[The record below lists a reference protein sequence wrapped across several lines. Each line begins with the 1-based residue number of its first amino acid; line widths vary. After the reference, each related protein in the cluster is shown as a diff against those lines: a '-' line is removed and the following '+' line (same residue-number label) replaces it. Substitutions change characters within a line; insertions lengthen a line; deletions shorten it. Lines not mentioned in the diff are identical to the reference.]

1 MTVRELRFKAVI
13 PAQSSGKQHDTQ
25 RWGGLLLVAAL
36 AALVWNRPVV
46 AVSPI
51 SLDYGS
57 EQVGMGSKLQPV
69 SLINHSS
76 RQIRPAIHVMGESL
90 SDFDFDHQAC
100 ESIGPGEVC
109 RLFVEFRPHTQGEK
123 HAQLLVKLDSGE
135 NATAELQGTGLP
147 ALVQVMPAGLDFGTV
162 AAGQRSVAQQITIQS
177 EGWFRVRNVLV
188 QGSGKAAYAVDSREC
203 IQNKEEQ
210 KECKVSVSFAPQSA
224 GTFPANLMIGD
235 DGLGSPHSVWLRG
248 SGALSLPTP
257 APASPPAAQ
266 VIPAV
271 PVKEGDIRIA
281 PMLLDFSSKPEL
293 AQQVRITNYGSGP
306 FNVSAVSVQ
315 GENRDRFSIVQ
326 NACSEL
332 PAGGGCLVT
341 VKYQPKVFGSNRSY
355 NAEVRIEHNAAN
367 ISSPQSIA
375 LKWESIKTPSAHIT
389 VNPPSLS
396 FSAPLVRTAS
406 TQTATQAVTIR
417 NDGPVEVNNLIL
429 MLRPENTSEGR
440 YFQLSSGCSNLR
452 PQQQC
457 EATISFRAGEAGI
470 YKAKLYVADPRSL
483 VLATVNID
491 ATVAAVAPAKPVTPG
506 VVPNSAAKVPN
517 SPVRQET
524 SSPVR

>member
-13 PAQSSGKQHDTQ
+13 PAQSSGRQRDTR

-36 AALVWNRPVV
+36 AASLWNRSGV

-57 EQVGMGSKLQPV
+57 EQVGIGSKLQPL

-76 RQIRPAIHVMGESL
+76 RQIRPAIKVMGESL

-100 ESIGPGEVC
+100 ASIGPGEVC
-109 RLFVEFRPHTQGEK
+109 RLFVEFRPHTPGEK
-123 HAQLLVKLDSGE
+123 HAQLLVNLGSGE

-147 ALVQVMPAGLDFGTV
+147 VVVQLMPAGLDFGTI
-162 AAGQRSVAQQITIQS
+162 APGQRSVDRQITIQS
-177 EGWFRVRNVLV
+177 EGWIRVRNVSV
-188 QGSGKAAYAVDSREC
+188 QGSGKAAYAVNAREC
-203 IQNKEEQ
+203 IQNKKEQ
-210 KECKVSVSFAPQSA
+210 KECKVSVSFGPQSA
-224 GTFPANLMIGD
+224 GLFPANLVIDD

-248 SGALSLPTP
+248 TGAPSLPAP
-257 APASPPAAQ
+257 APASTPAAP
-266 VIPAV
+266 VAPAV
-271 PVKEGDIRIA
+271 PAKEGDIRIA
-281 PMLLDFSSKPEL
+281 PTLLDFSSQPEV

-306 FNVSAVSVQ
+306 FNVSGVSVQ
-315 GENRDRFSIVQ
+315 GDNRDRFSIVQ

-332 PAGGGCLVT
+332 PAGGACLVT
-341 VKYQPKVFGSNRSY
+341 VKYQPKIFGANRSY
-355 NAEVRIEHNAAN
+355 NAEIRIEHNAAN
-367 ISSPQSIA
+367 LSSPQSIA
-375 LKWESIKTPSAHIT
+375 LKWESIKPPSAHVT

-406 TQTATQAVTIR
+406 TQPATQTVTVR

-429 MLRPENTSEGR
+429 MLRPENVNEGR
-440 YFQLSSGCSNLR
+440 YFQLNSGCSDLR

-457 EATISFRAGEAGI
+457 EATISFSAGEVGA
-470 YKAKLYVADPRSL
+470 YKAKLYVADVRSL

-491 ATVAAVAPAKPVTPG
+491 ATVTAVVPAKPATP
-506 VVPNSAAKVPN
+506 AAIPKTPVKV
-517 SPVRQET
+517 SPPARQDT
-524 SSPVR
+524 GSPIR